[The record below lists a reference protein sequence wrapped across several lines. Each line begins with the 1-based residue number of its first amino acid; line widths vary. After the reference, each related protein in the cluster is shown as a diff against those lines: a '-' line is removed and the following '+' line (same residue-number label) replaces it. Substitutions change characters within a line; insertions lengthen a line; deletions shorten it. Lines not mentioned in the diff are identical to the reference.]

1 MTSMVIQQNLPEGVN
16 LPLEP
21 FTVLYLI
28 ENFYLFIYLFIY
40 FIRSLFLL
48 CLLFYMDI

>member
-1 MTSMVIQQNLPEGVN
+1 MTSMVIQENLPEGVN

-28 ENFYLFIYLFIY
+28 ENKGTCKTTFSATWQSHARHIF
-40 FIRSLFLL
+40 
-48 CLLFYMDI
+48 